1 MPKFDIYYTSGP
13 TAKVFYVINEK
24 PSKAGKVTPVYG
36 TKKKIFCILVPI
48 RNETGYN
55 NQPTT
60 ILYGI
65 L

>member
-36 TKKKIFCILVPI
+36 TFKGLEILL
-48 RNETGYN
+48 EALSTLKG
-55 NQPTT
+55 
-60 ILYGI
+60 LEA